1 MFLPIIYID
10 NYIKK
15 LNQTKLQRI
24 IVSVTNDLVTDQRV
38 KKVCD
43 TLLDLNFNIL
53 LIGRKL
59 PNSLFIERNYKTIR
73 MLLFF
78 NKGFMFYAEYNIRL
92 FLKLLFLKSDILLAN
107 DLDTLLP
114 NYLISKLFSK
124 KLIYDS
130 HELFTEVPELTSRP
144 KVRNIWLTIEK
155 SIFPKLKN
163 VYTVNQKIADI
174 YMEKYKIPVKVIRNV
189 SNKLSNKKI
198 DKNLSDLIKKDKKM
212 LILQGSGI
220 NIDRGAEEAVS
231 MMQYVKNAV
240 LYIIGSGD
248 VFVKLKVSVKK
259 YQLEDKVFIKDK
271 MPYKDLMEYTKIADL
286 GLTLDKGTN
295 LNYEYSLPNKVFDYI
310 QAKIPVLASNRE
322 VVAEL
327 ITKNNI
333 GSITKTHDT
342 KELAEIVNTI
352 LFDKELNKTWKRNL
366 KKTAEIYTW
375 ENESKKLKEIF
386 KNAQL

>member
-15 LNQTKLQRI
+15 INQTKLQRI
-24 IVSVTNDLVTDQRV
+24 IVSVTNDLVSDQRV

-43 TLLDLNFNIL
+43 TLLDLNFDIL

-59 PNSLFIERNYKTIR
+59 PNSLAIERDYKTIR
-73 MLLFF
+73 MSLFF

-114 NYLISKLFSK
+114 NYLISILFSK

-155 SIFPKLKN
+155 LIFPNLKN
-163 VYTVNQKIADI
+163 VYTVNHKIADI
-174 YMEKYKIPVKVIRNV
+174 YKEKYKIPVKVIRNV

-366 KKTAEIYTW
+366 KNSAEIYTW